1 MKDKKQQVELDV
13 EQWTNFKLVKE
24 YIKAAYCPCL
34 FNLQSTSFETLGW
47 MSQALVSWNQD
58 FQEKY

>member
-1 MKDKKQQVELDV
+1 MQDKKQQLEQDV
-13 EQWTNFKLVKE
+13 EQWTSFKLGKE

-34 FNLQSTSFETLGW
+34 FNSQSTSFENLGW